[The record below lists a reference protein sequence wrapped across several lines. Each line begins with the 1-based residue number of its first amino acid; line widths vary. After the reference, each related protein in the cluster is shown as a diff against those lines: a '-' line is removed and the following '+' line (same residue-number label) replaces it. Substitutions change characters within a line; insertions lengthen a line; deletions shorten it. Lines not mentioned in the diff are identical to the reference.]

1 MDTNEDYL
9 VWSNGIKIQKDLVE
23 KANQNG
29 KYTKK
34 NSNHYEKSISKKEDV
49 KPLAKQNEHQKFTN
63 PKASIIYHAVPGK
76 GKPVAKAFPNK
87 KESKKNGSPKSNKYE
102 SKKKGSLESK
112 KKKKVGINGSKKENL
127 LKQKGIKLGSFV
139 MIENGDV
146 YRVMAIDKNGF
157 HIHTNDDIERY
168 IRYSEM
174 GKLGIDLAPNLH
186 IGKLKLEYRQKS
198 KLEKDL
204 LYGLNSESIDI
215 IIATVKKKENYLE
228 MKPYLVPEIFNELKW
243 DMWVTK
249 IRNALG
255 IKIDDIYAQ
264 KVTEKEETKNEYV
277 IKPQNF
283 IVMVHTFFC
292 SSKGHNLQSIQAV
305 ILTKAFDGKGLS
317 SVSIP
322 AGYCEQCNRYYILS
336 SVYEEKRF
344 LLKNAL
350 CDFVKDSELSSYLRN
365 HEFDSNEFRSQSILN
380 RCGYSVSRNSLL
392 TRSERIQLL
401 ESIITNGVLSREEVK
416 SFINWLIRFQGSNP
430 IMYRALI
437 EWEID
442 LKSIARDSDSVVV
455 LVKQILS

>member
-1 MDTNEDYL
+1 MKSTL
-9 VWSNGIKIQKDLVE
+9 C
-23 KANQNG
+23 
-29 KYTKK
+29 KYGF
-34 NSNHYEKSISKKEDV
+34 KSISKKEDV

-87 KESKKNGSPKSNKYE
+87 
-102 SKKKGSLESK
+102 
-112 KKKKVGINGSKKENL
+112 
-127 LKQKGIKLGSFV
+127 
-139 MIENGDV
+139 
-146 YRVMAIDKNGF
+146 
-157 HIHTNDDIERY
+157 
-168 IRYSEM
+168 
-174 GKLGIDLAPNLH
+174 
-186 IGKLKLEYRQKS
+186 
-198 KLEKDL
+198 
-204 LYGLNSESIDI
+204 
-215 IIATVKKKENYLE
+215 
-228 MKPYLVPEIFNELKW
+228 
-243 DMWVTK
+243 
-249 IRNALG
+249 
-255 IKIDDIYAQ
+255 
-264 KVTEKEETKNEYV
+264 TKNEYV

-292 SSKGHNLQSIQAV
+292 SSKGHNLQSIQAI